1 MPMEVYYEK
10 LVEHL
15 QEAKDRFVFSPE
27 DEGVHHIALKLYAY
41 AHYATIRDC
50 LGIPTDIKYECPKG
64 YYPFDLLVSG
74 LSYIDPD
81 RNIGIEC
88 ISRKSYL
95 LRPSII
101 EEKISKA
108 HYHLRMHDISR
119 FEIYLEPS
127 FETEKTL
134 RNIADKIRTFG
145 EFIACKVPTY
155 RYDEF
160 VEAAEELRFT
170 KDLEQSLE

>member
-74 LSYIDPD
+74 LSYIDPN

-127 FETEKTL
+127 FETEKRCAIL
-134 RNIADKIRTFG
+134 RIKLGHSANLLHVKFQHIDTMSSSRRRK
-145 EFIACKVPTY
+145 
-155 RYDEF
+155 
-160 VEAAEELRFT
+160 
-170 KDLEQSLE
+170 S